1 MKKNIVM
8 AFAAALLA
16 GSINAQAQAPTAT
29 TVPTTTVAAG
39 TPGAGSVAAGSPSA
53 GSVAA
58 AAGPLKLGYTN
69 IDYVLS
75 KTPEAKDIQNQL
87 TIQRTQAE
95 NELKRMNKEL
105 EDKVGVY
112 EKGAAQMSDVIR
124 KDRETELQ
132 GLQGRIQEFGRTA
145 ESSLQTKYQQLVNPV
160 VQKIQKA
167 IDAVAKENAYTYV
180 FNLDAGANTIPIL
193 LVAPEQ
199 DNITELV
206 LRKMGIDPTK
216 VDTATT
222 AKPGTAPANRPA
234 ATGSSSTTVPKKN

>member
-1 MKKNIVM
+1 MKKNLVM
-8 AFAAALLA
+8 AFAASLLV
-16 GSINAQAQAPTAT
+16 GSFNAQAQAPAAT
-29 TVPTTTVAAG
+29 TTASTTTTPTSAVAA
-39 TPGAGSVAAGSPSA
+39 V
-53 GSVAA
+53 
-58 AAGPLKLGYTN
+58 AGPLKLGYTN
-69 IDYVLS
+69 IDYVLAQ
-75 KTPEAKDIQNQL
+75 TPEAKDIQNQL

-95 NELKRMNKEL
+95 NELKRMQKEL
-105 EDKVGVY
+105 EDKVGIY

-145 ESSLQTKYQQLVNPV
+145 ETSLQTKYQQLVNPV

-206 LRKMGIDPTK
+206 LRKMGIDPAK
-216 VDTATT
+216 AAAAAAANKPATT
-222 AKPGTAPANRPA
+222 PANRPA
-234 ATGSSSTTVPKKN
+234 ATGSSSTTAPRKN

>member
-1 MKKNIVM
+1 MNKNLVM
-8 AFAAALLA
+8 AFAATLLI
-16 GSINAQAQAPTAT
+16 GINAQAQPTAT
-29 TVPTTTVAAG
+29 PTAPATT
-39 TPGAGSVAAGSPSA
+39 AGSP
-53 GSVAA
+53 V

-69 IDYVLS
+69 IDYVLAQ
-75 KTPEAKDIQNQL
+75 TPEAKDIQNQL
-87 TIQRTQAE
+87 TIQRTQSE
-95 NELKRMNKEL
+95 NELKRMQKEL
-105 EDKVGVY
+105 EDKYGAY

-145 ESSLQTKYQQLVNPV
+145 ETSLQTKYQQLVNPV

-167 IDAVAKENAYTYV
+167 IDAVAKENSYTYV

-206 LRKMGIDPTK
+206 LRKMGIDP
-216 VDTATT
+216 
-222 AKPGTAPANRPA
+222 AKAAAAAAANKQNPAPANRPA
-234 ATGSSSTTVPKKN
+234 ATGSSSTTAPRKN

>member
-1 MKKNIVM
+1 MNKNLVM
-8 AFAAALLA
+8 AFAAALLV
-16 GSINAQAQAPTAT
+16 GSINAQAQAPAAT
-29 TVPTTTVAAG
+29 TAPTTTA
-39 TPGAGSVAAGSPSA
+39 AAGSS
-53 GSVAA
+53 

-87 TIQRTQAE
+87 TIQRTQST
-95 NELKRMNKEL
+95 NELTRMQKEL
-105 EDKVGVY
+105 QDKYGIY

-132 GLQGRIQEFGRTA
+132 GLQTRIQEFGQSA
-145 ESSLQTKYQQLVNPV
+145 ETSLQTKYQQLVNPV

-167 IDAVAKENAYTYV
+167 IDAVAKDNSYTYV

-199 DNITELV
+199 DNITDLV

-222 AKPGTAPANRPA
+222 AKPTTTPNRPA
-234 ATGSSSTTVPKKN
+234 TTGSSATTAPKRN

>member
-1 MKKNIVM
+1 MKKNLVM
-8 AFAAALLA
+8 AFAAALLM
-16 GSINAQAQAPTAT
+16 GGVNAQAQAPAAT
-29 TVPTTTVAAG
+29 TTPTTTAS
-39 TPGAGSVAAGSPSA
+39 TGS
-53 GSVAA
+53 A

-69 IDYVLS
+69 IDYVLAQ
-75 KTPEAKDIQNQL
+75 TPEAKDIQNQL
-87 TIQRTQAE
+87 TIQRTQSE
-95 NELKRMNKEL
+95 NEPKRMQKEL
-105 EDKVGVY
+105 EDKYGAY

-145 ESSLQTKYQQLVNPV
+145 ETSLQTKYQQLVNPV

-199 DNITELV
+199 DNITDMV
-206 LRKMGIDPTK
+206 LRKMGIDPAK
-216 VDTATT
+216 VDAAASAKPATT
-222 AKPGTAPANRPA
+222 PARPA
-234 ATGSSSTTVPKKN
+234 TTGSSSTTAPKKN

>member
-16 GSINAQAQAPTAT
+16 GGINAQAQAPTAAT
-29 TVPTTTVAAG
+29 AVSTTT
-39 TPGAGSVAAGSPSA
+39 
-53 GSVAA
+53 A

-75 KTPEAKDIQNQL
+75 KTSEAKDIQNQL

-167 IDAVAKENAYTYV
+167 IDAVAKENSYTYV

-222 AKPGTAPANRPA
+222 AKPATAAPANRPA
-234 ATGSSSTTVPKKN
+234 ATGSSSTTAPRKN

>member
-1 MKKNIVM
+1 MKKNLVM
-8 AFAAALLA
+8 AFAAALLM
-16 GSINAQAQAPTAT
+16 GGLNAQAQAPTAA
-29 TVPTTTVAAG
+29 PATTT
-39 TPGAGSVAAGSPSA
+39 
-53 GSVAA
+53 A

-75 KTPEAKDIQNQL
+75 QTPEAKDIQNQL

-95 NELKRMNKEL
+95 NELKRMQTEL
-105 EDKVGVY
+105 QTKAETY

-145 ESSLQTKYQQLVNPV
+145 EQSLQTKYQQLVNPV

-167 IDAVAKENAYTYV
+167 IDAVAKETGYQYV

-193 LVAPEQ
+193 LVAPEEN
-199 DNITELV
+199 NITELV
-206 LRKMGIDPTK
+206 LRKLGIDP
-216 VDTATT
+216 
-222 AKPGTAPANRPA
+222 AKAAA
-234 ATGSSSTTVPKKN
+234 ATKAAAAGGSTTGTTKSTPTTGASATAPKKN